1 MIKTQIQLPD
11 ALYREVKRVAEEREI
26 SLAEV
31 LRRGAE
37 YITRIY
43 QPLGKERAQWT
54 LPGPF
59 PLETQPDPFADPDWR
74 YKLHATCAEE
84 KIACEPSAE
93 YTAPR
98 KKRQP

>member
-1 MIKTQIQLPD
+1 MVKTQIQLPD

-43 QPLGKERAQWT
+43 QPLGKDPERWT

-59 PLETQPDPFADPDWR
+59 LLDMREDPFADPEWR
-74 YKLHATCAEE
+74 YKVNAASTED

-93 YTAPR
+93 YVVSR
-98 KKRQP
+98 KKSQP

>member
-11 ALYREVKRVAEEREI
+11 ALYQEVKRVAREREI

-37 YITRIY
+37 YITLAY
-43 QPLGKERAQWT
+43 PPVDQKSKDVD

-59 PLETQPDPFADPDWR
+59 NVGLAEDPFSNPDWR
-74 YKLHATCAEE
+74 YNLHERVV
-84 KIACEPSAE
+84 P
-93 YTAPR
+93 TAR
-98 KKRQP
+98 ERRGNRYGKRGGKKK

>member
-11 ALYREVKRVAEEREI
+11 ALYQEVKRVAREREI

-37 YITRIY
+37 YITQAYPPVDRTS
-43 QPLGKERAQWT
+43 KDVD

-59 PLETQPDPFADPDWR
+59 NVGLADDPFSNNNWR
-74 YKLHATCAEE
+74 YHLHERVA
-84 KIACEPSAE
+84 P
-93 YTAPR
+93 TAREHRSNRYGKRGGKR
-98 KKRQP
+98 K